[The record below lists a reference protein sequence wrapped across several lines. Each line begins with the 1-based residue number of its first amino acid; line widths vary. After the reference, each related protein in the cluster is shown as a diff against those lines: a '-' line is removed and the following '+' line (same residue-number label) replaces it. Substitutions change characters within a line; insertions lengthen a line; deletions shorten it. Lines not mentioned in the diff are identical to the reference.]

1 MNFKEMSIEDLETRK
16 SAIASEIETDG
27 ADLDALEEEVRGIN
41 AELEARKA
49 EEAKKA
55 EIRSAVAAGQGTVV
69 KEFKTE
75 DKTMNITEIRNS
87 EEYINAFAQYAKTGD
102 DSECRALLSD
112 NAQNGTIPVPTF
124 VADMVAERVKE
135 SKILSRVRHM
145 NAPGNVKVGFEI
157 SAPAAKDD
165 HVEGSGE
172 MAEEALV
179 LGIVELVPF
188 TLKKWVSISDEALD
202 SMSGRQYL
210 EYLYNEITR
219 GIIKAREKAVV
230 TSIVGGSAQD
240 PTETKEPRVKAL
252 FMDEDQH
259 TPSITDFVDA
269 RALLSAA
276 AEDLVII
283 ISPAFYAVYKGLQ
296 LTGTYGADPFDGIE
310 VIISEFADVPVI
322 GDLNGVMENLPK
334 GDAIEFKYDD
344 RTLMTSDMVRVL
356 GRLPVATELVGSD
369 YFVKVNVETDK

>member
-69 KEFKTE
+69 KEFKIE
-75 DKTMNITEIRNS
+75 EKRMNITEIRNS
-87 EEYINAFAQYAKTGD
+87 EEYINAFANYAKTGD
-102 DSECRALLSD
+102 ATECRALLSD
-112 NAQNGTIPVPTF
+112 NSDNGVVPVPTF

-135 SKILSRVRHM
+135 SKILSRVRRM

-157 SAPAAKDD
+157 SAPAAAY
-165 HVEGSGE
+165 HSEGGGE
-172 MAEEALV
+172 QAEEALV
-179 LGIVELVPF
+179 LGTVELIPI
-188 TLKKWVSISDEALD
+188 TLKKWVGISDEALD

-219 GIIKAREKAVV
+219 GIIKARERVV
-230 TSIVGGSAQD
+230 VMSIDGASTENPA
-240 PTETKEPRVKAL
+240 ETKAPRVKQL
-252 FMDEDQH
+252 FDDEEQH
-259 TPSITDFVDA
+259 TPTITDFVEA

-283 ISPAFYAVYKGLQ
+283 ISPALYAKYKGLQ
-296 LTGTYGADPFDGIE
+296 LSGTYGADPFDGIE
-310 VIISEFADVPVI
+310 VIVSEFAEAPLI

-334 GDAIEFKYDD
+334 GDTIEFKYDD

-356 GRLPVATELVGSD
+356 GRLPVATMLVGSD
-369 YFVKVNVETDK
+369 YFAKVNVVVG

>member
-75 DKTMNITEIRNS
+75 EKRMNITEIRSS
-87 EEYINAFAQYAKTGD
+87 EEYINAFANYAKTGD
-102 DSECRALLSD
+102 ATECRALLSD
-112 NAQNGTIPVPTF
+112 NSDNGVVPVPTF

-135 SKILSRVRHM
+135 SKILSRVRRM

-157 SAPAAKDD
+157 SAPAAAY
-165 HVEGSGE
+165 HSEGGGE
-172 MAEEALV
+172 QAEEALV
-179 LGIVELVPF
+179 LGTVELIPI
-188 TLKKWVSISDEALD
+188 TLKKWVGISDEALD

-219 GIIKAREKAVV
+219 GIIKARERVV
-230 TSIVGGSAQD
+230 VMSIDGASTENPA
-240 PTETKEPRVKAL
+240 ETKAPRVKQL
-252 FMDEDQH
+252 FDDEEQH
-259 TPSITDFVDA
+259 TPTITDFVEA

-283 ISPAFYAVYKGLQ
+283 ISPALYAKYKGLQ
-296 LTGTYGADPFDGIE
+296 LSGTYGADPFDGIE
-310 VIISEFADVPVI
+310 VIVSEFAEAPLI

-334 GDAIEFKYDD
+334 GDTIEFKYDD

-356 GRLPVATELVGSD
+356 GRLPVATMLVGSD
-369 YFVKVNVETDK
+369 YFAKVNVVVG

>member
-75 DKTMNITEIRNS
+75 EKRMNITEIRSS
-87 EEYINAFAQYAKTGD
+87 EEYINAFANYAKTGD
-102 DSECRALLSD
+102 ATECRALLSD
-112 NAQNGTIPVPTF
+112 NSDNGVVPVPTF

-135 SKILSRVRHM
+135 SKILSRVRRM

-157 SAPAAKDD
+157 SAPAAAY
-165 HVEGSGE
+165 HSEGGGE
-172 MAEEALV
+172 QAEEALV
-179 LGIVELVPF
+179 LGIVELIPI
-188 TLKKWVSISDEALD
+188 TLKKWVGISDEALD

-219 GIIKAREKAVV
+219 GIIKARERVV
-230 TSIVGGSAQD
+230 VMSIDGASTENPA
-240 PTETKEPRVKAL
+240 ETKAPRVKQL
-252 FMDEDQH
+252 FDDEEQH
-259 TPSITDFVDA
+259 TPTITDFVEA

-283 ISPAFYAVYKGLQ
+283 ISPALYAKYKGLQ
-296 LTGTYGADPFDGIE
+296 LSGTYGADPFDGIE
-310 VIISEFADVPVI
+310 VIVSEFAEAPLI

-334 GDAIEFKYDD
+334 GDTIEFKYDD

-356 GRLPVATELVGSD
+356 GRLPVATMLVGSD
-369 YFVKVNVETDK
+369 YFAKVNVVVG